1 MIFTMDELDIIE
13 FVPLAQKGL
22 MVNRLKYRLLHM
34 HEMNLN
40 DRLGKKGLKITI
52 PNKVEA
58 EDSSKL
64 STFSCWIGDEE
75 EGIVSSGSGGFG

>member
-1 MIFTMDELDIIE
+1 
-13 FVPLAQKGL
+13 
-22 MVNRLKYRLLHM
+22 M